1 MMESLMTLCHYCLLD
16 NVSPV
21 SIGQQVPSSTNQN
34 GATPGSTK
42 ILSNLFNVFNPVTR
56 VSGLNVD

>member
-21 SIGQQVPSSTNQN
+21 SIGQQVPSSIIRTELLQDLQ
-34 GATPGSTK
+34 K
-42 ILSNLFNVFNPVTR
+42 ISLTSSMCLILLQEYV
-56 VSGLNVD
+56 G